1 MENKASIVV
10 VDDDFTLLKMA
21 SELLKKEYK
30 VSCVTSGMELLELMK
45 KDLMPDI
52 ILLDVEMPDINGFN
66 TLKQLRK
73 IEDAEDIPV
82 IFITGVNKIESE
94 LKGFATGAV
103 DYITKPFVRQ
113 VLLARI
119 GVHLENGKRLRQLR
133 IMEKK
138 EKNGGIDERKFN
150 SFSDDLTSTEKK
162 ILRLILMGYSNKEI
176 AQELNYTYNYVKK
189 VVGFIYEKKNV
200 NKRCNLIKGYFQ

>member
-119 GVHLENGKRLRQLR
+119 GVHR
-133 IMEKK
+133 
-138 EKNGGIDERKFN
+138 
-150 SFSDDLTSTEKK
+150 
-162 ILRLILMGYSNKEI
+162 
-176 AQELNYTYNYVKK
+176 
-189 VVGFIYEKKNV
+189 
-200 NKRCNLIKGYFQ
+200 